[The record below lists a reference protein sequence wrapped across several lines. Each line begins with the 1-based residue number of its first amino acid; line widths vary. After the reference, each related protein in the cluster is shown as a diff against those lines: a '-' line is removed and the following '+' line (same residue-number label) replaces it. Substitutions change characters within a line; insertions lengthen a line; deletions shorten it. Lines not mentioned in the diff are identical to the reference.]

1 MQKETL
7 FIRNLPIELYKILKI
22 TGITS
27 GGEGKFVV
35 AEGYVYVNGEQV
47 RQKRKKI
54 HAGDVVNF
62 DEFEWL
68 IEHDDSE
75 PETPPRAQIE
85 KENKVSK
92 EKKRAKLSL
101 G

>member
-7 FIRNLPIELYKILKI
+7 LIKNLPIELYKILKI

-35 AEGYVYVNGEQV
+35 AEGYVYVNGVQE

-54 HAGDVVNF
+54 HAGDVVSF
-62 DEFEWL
+62 DEFAWL
-68 IEHDDSE
+68 IQQDHSE
-75 PETPPRAQIE
+75 PQQTQQAKLE
-85 KENKVSK
+85 KPKPA
-92 EKKRAKLSL
+92 KRAKLSL
-101 G
+101 S